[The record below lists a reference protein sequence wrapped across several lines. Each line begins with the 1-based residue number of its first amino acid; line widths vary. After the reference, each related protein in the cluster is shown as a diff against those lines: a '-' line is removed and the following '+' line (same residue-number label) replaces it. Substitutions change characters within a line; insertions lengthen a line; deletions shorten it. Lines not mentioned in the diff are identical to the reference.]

1 MSSRRY
7 YRRRSYASIAG
18 QEAARRHIEE
28 ARQFE
33 KEMGGT
39 VSDVKKYFFGLED
52 AQLNAVF
59 VAYSRQY
66 GAPKEE
72 YARLAFSKWKSGST
86 QMSGRVA
93 KRLFDLL
100 PPRMPIATKL
110 ELAGNVWRH
119 FGTTSTHHFTV
130 GPSADPKLVMD
141 RIHETLT
148 TEIFGLQNP

>member
-1 MSSRRY
+1 MPPPRRY
-7 YRRRSYASIAG
+7 YGRRSHTSIAG
-18 QEAARRHIEE
+18 QQAARRHIEE

-39 VSDVKKYFFGLED
+39 VSDVKKYFLGLTD
-52 AQLNAVF
+52 AELNAVF

-66 GAPKEE
+66 GPSKEA
-72 YARLAFSKWKSGST
+72 YARQAFSRWKSGRT
-86 QMSGRVA
+86 QMSGSVA

-130 GPSADPKLVMD
+130 GPNAD
-141 RIHETLT
+141 TNLT
-148 TEIFGLQNP
+148 WPIRAL